1 MSFKQ
6 GFSDRRDWVELARSQ
21 DYTFED
27 VQKLYTRFALNVYN
41 SRGMNLA
48 KYFFGNIVH
57 WLIKEPMFLR
67 DFGVEQLERD
77 KKRWTDEGRSL
88 IVLSS

>member
-1 MSFKQ
+1 
-6 GFSDRRDWVELARSQ
+6 
-21 DYTFED
+21 
-27 VQKLYTRFALNVYN
+27 
-41 SRGMNLA
+41 MNLA